1 MGKLRHKIK
10 LIANALTAH
19 SSQLI
24 ALILLPLLFSC
35 GKNNSSDE
43 NLKIFKY
50 NESAGI
56 LTLDP
61 IYAKDLP
68 HIWACNQ
75 IFNGLVAF
83 DDEMNVVPAIAKSWN
98 ISDDGMTYTFVLR
111 DDVWFH
117 EDECFVSKTQRH
129 KDAKTQRDEDSV
141 TLRLCD
147 PATRKVTAQD
157 FVYSFNRVLDRK
169 LNSSGSWIFANVYA
183 FNAINDT
190 VLEIKLTQ
198 PFPAF
203 LGILSMSYAS
213 VVPHEAVEYYGTEFG
228 RHPVGTGP
236 FKYQY
241 WKEGVKLVFRKNPNY
256 FEVIKDTK
264 TQRRKDTKIEF
275 DSATLRLYDSE
286 SLSLCDSATIR
297 LPYYFEVIK
306 DTKTQRRKD
315 TKMQRY
321 KDAKT
326 QRRKDTKIE
335 FDSATLRLYDS
346 ESLSLCDSAT
356 IRLPYLDAISISFI
370 VDKQVAFMEF
380 IKGKF
385 HFMSG
390 IDARYKDELL
400 TRDGQLRS
408 EYEDEIYLIREPYL
422 NTEYLAFFLG
432 EEDTLGKNR
441 SLALRQAVSYSI
453 DREKMLRYLRN
464 GIGTPG
470 NQGII
475 PAGLPGYEDAKM
487 QRCKD
492 AKTQR
497 RKDAKI
503 ESDSTTLRLCDSDS
517 LRLCDSE
524 SLRLCDSATL
534 NIGYPYNPKK
544 AEQLLKDNDLIGY
557 ELKLYTTQ
565 DYIDIAKFVQSALTE
580 IGLNC
585 RVEEMMPAAL
595 REKRANGNLPF
606 FRSSWVADYPDA
618 ENYLSLFTTNN
629 FTPQGPNYTHYSN
642 ERFDEL
648 YQKSLTCNDLEER
661 AKIYHEMDSLMM
673 TEAPVVILFYDEVL
687 RFVNK
692 DVEGLG
698 SNPTNMLNL
707 KRVKINS

>member
-1 MGKLRHKIK
+1 M
-10 LIANALTAH
+10 LTAH

-35 GKNNSSDE
+35 GRGESSDE

-83 DDEMNVVPAIAKSWN
+83 DDEMNIVPAIAKSWN
-98 ISDDGMTYTFVLR
+98 VSDDGMTYTFVLR

-117 EDECFVSKTQRH
+117 EDTCFAVKAPSF
-129 KDAKTQRDEDSV
+129 KDAKTQRDECSA
-141 TLRLCD
+141 TQQLSNS
-147 PATRKVTAQD
+147 ATRKVVAHD

-169 LNSSGSWIFANVYA
+169 LNSSGSWIFANVANSQQLIANSLSSTALVQQPTYA

-190 VLEIKLTQ
+190 VLEIELSQ

-203 LGILSMSYAS
+203 LGILSMTYAS
-213 VVPHEAVEYYGTEFG
+213 VVPYEAVEYYGSEFG

-241 WKEGVKLVFRKNPNY
+241 WKEGVKLVLRKNPNY
-256 FEVIKDTK
+256 FEVEETTRLKDYK
-264 TQRRKDTKIEF
+264 TTSDF
-275 DSATLRLYDSE
+275 DSVTQQLSNSE
-286 SLSLCDSATIR
+286 
-297 LPYYFEVIK
+297 
-306 DTKTQRRKD
+306 TQ
-315 TKMQRY
+315 
-321 KDAKT
+321 
-326 QRRKDTKIE
+326 
-335 FDSATLRLYDS
+335 
-346 ESLSLCDSAT
+346 
-356 IRLPYLDAISISFI
+356 RLPYLDAISISFLI
-370 VDKQVAFMEF
+370 DKQVAFMEF

-400 TRDGQLRS
+400 TRDGQLRE
-408 EYEDEIYLIREPYL
+408 EYQDKIYLIREPYL

-432 EEDTLGKNR
+432 NDDTLGKDR

-470 NQGII
+470 NGGII
-475 PAGLPGYEDAKM
+475 PAGLPGYSVE
-487 QRCKD
+487 
-492 AKTQR
+492 TQNV
-497 RKDAKI
+497 A
-503 ESDSTTLRLCDSDS
+503 S
-517 LRLCDSE
+517 LHDGV
-524 SLRLCDSATL
+524 T
-534 NIGYPYNPKK
+534 IGYPYNPKK
-544 AEQLLKDNDLIGY
+544 AEQLLQDNDLIGY

-580 IGLNC
+580 VGLNC
-585 RVEEMMPAAL
+585 KVEEMMPAAL
-595 REKRANGNLPF
+595 REKRANGNLSF

-642 ERFDEL
+642 PKFDEL
-648 YQKSLTCNDLEER
+648 YQKTLTCNDIEER
-661 AKIYHEMDSLMM
+661 AKIYYEMDSLMM

-692 DVEGLG
+692 NVEGLG

-707 KRVKINS
+707 KKVDLKQ

>member
-1 MGKLRHKIK
+1 MSKSAIK
-10 LIANALTAH
+10 YNF
-19 SSQLI
+19 QL
-24 ALILLPLLFSC
+24 LILHCTLLILFSSC
-35 GKNNSSDE
+35 GRDNSHDE
-43 NLKIFKY
+43 DLKIFKY

-111 DDVWFH
+111 DDVYFH
-117 EDECFVSKTQRH
+117 EDTCFAVKSTRQQDNKTTSR
-129 KDAKTQRDEDSV
+129 DALNAS
-141 TLRLCD
+141 
-147 PATRKVTAQD
+147 TRKVVAED

-169 LNSSGSWIFANVYA
+169 LNSSGSWIFSNVKSSQQPTANSQQPKYA
-183 FNAINDT
+183 FEAINDT
-190 VLEIKLTQ
+190 ILKIELTQ

-203 LGILSMSYAS
+203 LGILSMTYAS
-213 VVPHEAVEYYGTEFG
+213 VVPKEAVDFYGTEFG

-256 FEVIKDTK
+256 FE
-264 TQRRKDTKIEF
+264 KIGE
-275 DSATLRLYDSE
+275 E
-286 SLSLCDSATIR
+286 
-297 LPYYFEVIK
+297 
-306 DTKTQRRKD
+306 
-315 TKMQRY
+315 
-321 KDAKT
+321 
-326 QRRKDTKIE
+326 
-335 FDSATLRLYDS
+335 
-346 ESLSLCDSAT
+346 
-356 IRLPYLDAISISFI
+356 RLPYLDAVSISFI
-370 VDKQVAFMEF
+370 IDKQVAFMEF
-380 IKGKF
+380 VKGKF
-385 HFMSG
+385 DFMSG

-400 TRDGQLRS
+400 TRDGQLRQ
-408 EYEDEIYLIREPYL
+408 EYEDDIYLIREPYL

-432 EEDTLGKNR
+432 ENDTLGRER

-470 NQGII
+470 NYGII
-475 PAGLPGYEDAKM
+475 PVGLPGSLETENL
-487 QRCKD
+487 RNS
-492 AKTQR
+492 
-497 RKDAKI
+497 
-503 ESDSTTLRLCDSDS
+503 ESENHGDSTS
-517 LRLCDSE
+517 
-524 SLRLCDSATL
+524 
-534 NIGYPYNPKK
+534 IGYPYNPKK
-544 AEQLLKDNDLIGY
+544 AEQLLKDNDLLGY

-580 IGLNC
+580 VGLNC
-585 RVEEMMPAAL
+585 KVEEMMPAAL

-642 ERFDEL
+642 AKFDEL
-648 YQKSLTCNDLEER
+648 YQKSLTCNDIEER
-661 AKIYHEMDSLMM
+661 ARIYHEMDSLMM

-692 DVEGLG
+692 NVEGLG

-707 KRVKINS
+707 KKVKIN

>member
-1 MGKLRHKIK
+1 MKKILLILS
-10 LIANALTAH
+10 LIA
-19 SSQLI
+19 
-24 ALILLPLLFSC
+24 LFSC
-35 GKNNSSDE
+35 GRGKSSDE

-50 NESAGI
+50 NESSGI

-111 DDVWFH
+111 DDVYFH
-117 EDECFVSKTQRH
+117 EDECFVKSPSHQ
-129 KDAKTQRDEDSV
+129 DAKTPRLLLGNSV
-141 TLRLCD
+141 TRSLGDLEK
-147 PATRKVTAQD
+147 TRKVVAQD

-169 LNSSGSWIFANVYA
+169 LNSSGAWIFANVYA
-183 FNAINDT
+183 FAAINDT
-190 VLEIKLTQ
+190 ILEIKLTQ

-203 LGILSMSYAS
+203 LGILSMTYAS

-241 WKEGVKLVFRKNPNY
+241 WKEGVKLVFRKNPIY
-256 FEVIKDTK
+256 FEFEK
-264 TQRRKDTKIEF
+264 T
-275 DSATLRLYDSE
+275 
-286 SLSLCDSATIR
+286 
-297 LPYYFEVIK
+297 P
-306 DTKTQRRKD
+306 
-315 TKMQRY
+315 RY
-321 KDAKT
+321 QDAKT
-326 QRRKDTKIE
+326 PSNLG
-335 FDSATLRLYDS
+335 DSVTRSLGDS
-346 ESLSLCDSAT
+346 
-356 IRLPYLDAISISFI
+356 IRLPYLDAVSISFLI
-370 VDKQVAFMEF
+370 DKQVAFMEF

-390 IDARYKDELL
+390 IDSRYKDELL
-400 TRDGQLRS
+400 TRDGNLRE
-408 EYEDEIYLIREPYL
+408 EYEDKIYLIREPYL

-432 EEDTLGKNR
+432 DNDTLSKER

-464 GIGTPG
+464 GIGMPG

-475 PAGLPGYEDAKM
+475 PAGLPGYEDAK
-487 QRCKD
+487 
-492 AKTQR
+492 TPR
-497 RKDAKI
+497 RQDTKLG
-503 ESDSTTLRLCDSDS
+503 DSVTRS
-517 LRLCDSE
+517 LGVSE
-524 SLRLCDSATL
+524 
-534 NIGYPYNPKK
+534 IGYPYNPKK
-544 AEQLLKDNDLIGY
+544 AEQLLKDNGLLGY

-565 DYIDIAKFVQSALTE
+565 DYVDIAKFVQSALTE

-585 RVEEMMPAAL
+585 KVEEMMPAAL
-595 REKRANGNLPF
+595 REKRANGNLSF

-642 ERFDEL
+642 EKFDEL
-648 YQKSLTCNDLEER
+648 YKKSLTCNDLQER
-661 AKIYHEMDSLMM
+661 AEIYHEMDSLMM

-692 DVEGLG
+692 NVEGLG

-707 KRVKINS
+707 KRVKILN

>member
-1 MGKLRHKIK
+1 MKRIF
-10 LIANALTAH
+10 
-19 SSQLI
+19 
-24 ALILLPLLFSC
+24 LILSLIVMFSC
-35 GKNNSSDE
+35 GRNTSSDE

-83 DDEMNVVPAIAKSWN
+83 DDEMNGVPAIAKAWN
-98 ISDDGMTYTFVLR
+98 ISDDGMTYTFILR

-117 EDECFVSKTQRH
+117 EDECFVSKTQRR

-147 PATRKVTAQD
+147 SATLRLSNSATQQLSNSATRKVVAHD

-169 LNSSGSWIFANVYA
+169 LNSSGSWIFSNVYA

-190 VLEIKLTQ
+190 ILEIELSQ

-256 FEVIKDTK
+256 FEVEETTRLQDNK
-264 TQRRKDTKIEF
+264 TTSDF
-275 DSATLRLYDSE
+275 DSVTQQ
-286 SLSLCDSATIR
+286 LSNSATH
-297 LPYYFEVIK
+297 
-306 DTKTQRRKD
+306 
-315 TKMQRY
+315 
-321 KDAKT
+321 
-326 QRRKDTKIE
+326 
-335 FDSATLRLYDS
+335 
-346 ESLSLCDSAT
+346 
-356 IRLPYLDAISISFI
+356 RLPYLDAISISFI
-370 VDKQVAFMEF
+370 IDKQVAFMEF

-400 TRDGQLRS
+400 TRDGHLRS

-432 EEDTLGKNR
+432 DDDTLGKDR

-470 NQGII
+470 NNGII
-475 PAGLPGYEDAKM
+475 PAGLPGYEDAK
-487 QRCKD
+487 
-492 AKTQR
+492 TQR

-503 ESDSTTLRLCDSDS
+503 MVDSVTQQLSN
-517 LRLCDSE
+517 
-524 SLRLCDSATL
+524 SATST
-534 NIGYPYNPKK
+534 IGYPYNPKK
-544 AEQLLKDNDLIGY
+544 AEQLLKDNNLIGY

-642 ERFDEL
+642 AKFDEL
-648 YQKSLTCNDLEER
+648 YQKSLTCNNLEER

-692 DVEGLG
+692 NVEGLG

-707 KRVKINS
+707 KKVRIN

>member
-1 MGKLRHKIK
+1 MRRLRRNKLLVNVLADHCSR
-10 LIANALTAH
+10 LMALVL
-19 SSQLI
+19 SL
-24 ALILLPLLFSC
+24 LLFSSC
-35 GKNNSSDE
+35 VKSNSDNE

-50 NESAGI
+50 NESSGI

-83 DDEMNVVPAIAKSWN
+83 DDEMNVVPAIAKSWD
-98 ISDDGMTYTFVLR
+98 ISEDGMTYTFVLR
-111 DDVWFH
+111 DDVYFH
-117 EDECFVSKTQRH
+117 EDECFEKT
-129 KDAKTQRDEDSV
+129 T
-141 TLRLCD
+141 RLQGYKATSD
-147 PATRKVTAQD
+147 LLVDLEKTRKVVAQD

-169 LNSSGSWIFANVYA
+169 LNSSGSWIFANAYA
-183 FNAINDT
+183 FNAVNDT
-190 VLEIKLTQ
+190 ILEINLTQ

-203 LGILSMSYAS
+203 LGILSMTYAS

-241 WKEGVKLVFRKNPNY
+241 WKEGVKLVLRKNPIY
-256 FEVIKDTK
+256 FEVEETTRQQDNK
-264 TQRRKDTKIEF
+264 TT
-275 DSATLRLYDSE
+275 SN
-286 SLSLCDSATIR
+286 LCDSA
-297 LPYYFEVIK
+297 
-306 DTKTQRRKD
+306 
-315 TKMQRY
+315 
-321 KDAKT
+321 
-326 QRRKDTKIE
+326 
-335 FDSATLRLYDS
+335 
-346 ESLSLCDSAT
+346 SL
-356 IRLPYLDAISISFI
+356 RLPYLDAVSISFL

-400 TRDGQLRS
+400 TRDGNLRE

-432 EEDTLGKNR
+432 DDDTLSKER

-475 PAGLPGYEDAKM
+475 PAGLPGF
-487 QRCKD
+487 KD
-492 AKTQR
+492 YKTTRPQDH
-497 RKDAKI
+497 K
-503 ESDSTTLRLCDSDS
+503 LVDS
-517 LRLCDSE
+517 LSCGLVDS
-524 SLRLCDSATL
+524 

-544 AEQLLKDNDLIGY
+544 AEQLLNDNDLIGY
-557 ELKLYTTQ
+557 ELKLYTTKE
-565 DYIDIAKFVQSALTE
+565 YVDIAKFVQSALTE
-580 IGLNC
+580 IGLVC
-585 RVEEMMPAAL
+585 KVEEMMPAAL

-618 ENYLSLFTTNN
+618 ENYLSLFTTIN

-642 ERFDEL
+642 EKFDEL
-648 YQKSLTCNDLEER
+648 YQKSLTCNDLQER

-692 DVEGLG
+692 NVEGLG

-707 KRVKINS
+707 KRVDLRQ

>member
-1 MGKLRHKIK
+1 MIRLSKIK
-10 LIANALTAH
+10 SITNRLVAH

-98 ISDDGMTYTFVLR
+98 ISDDGMTYTFILR

-117 EDECFVSKTQRH
+117 EDECFVSKTQRR

-147 PATRKVTAQD
+147 SATRKVTAQD

-169 LNSSGSWIFANVYA
+169 LNSSGSWIFSNVYA
-183 FNAINDT
+183 FDAINDT

-203 LGILSMSYAS
+203 LGILSMTYAS
-213 VVPHEAVEYYGTEFG
+213 VVPQEAVEYYGTEFG

-241 WKEGVKLVFRKNPNY
+241 WKEGVKLVFRKNPIY

-264 TQRRKDTKIEF
+264 TQRRKDAKIE
-275 DSATLRLYDSE
+275 SE
-286 SLSLCDSATIR
+286 
-297 LPYYFEVIK
+297 
-306 DTKTQRRKD
+306 
-315 TKMQRY
+315 
-321 KDAKT
+321 
-326 QRRKDTKIE
+326 
-335 FDSATLRLYDS
+335 S

-356 IRLPYLDAISISFI
+356 IRLPYLDAVSISFI

-432 EEDTLGKNR
+432 DEDTLGKDR

-475 PAGLPGYEDAKM
+475 PAGLPGF
-487 QRCKD
+487 KD
-492 AKTQR
+492 SKTQR

-503 ESDSTTLRLCDSDS
+503 ESDSAT
-517 LRLCDSE
+517 
-524 SLRLCDSATL
+524 LRLCDSATL

-544 AEQLLKDNDLIGY
+544 AEQLLKDNNLIGY

-642 ERFDEL
+642 AKFDEL
-648 YQKSLTCNDLEER
+648 YQKSLTCNNLQER
-661 AKIYHEMDSLMM
+661 AKMYHEMDSIMM

-692 DVEGLG
+692 KVEGLG

-707 KRVKINS
+707 KKVKID

>member
-1 MGKLRHKIK
+1 M
-10 LIANALTAH
+10 AH

-24 ALILLPLLFSC
+24 TIILLPLLLSC
-35 GKNNSSDE
+35 GRNNASDE

-98 ISDDGMTYTFVLR
+98 ISDDGMTYTFILR

-117 EDECFVSKTQRH
+117 EDECFVSKTQRR

-147 PATRKVTAQD
+147 SATRIVVAQD

-169 LNSSGSWIFANVYA
+169 LNSSGSWIFSNVYA
-183 FNAINDT
+183 FDAINDT

-203 LGILSMSYAS
+203 LGILSMTYAS
-213 VVPHEAVEYYGTEFG
+213 VVPQEAVDYYGAEFG

-241 WKEGVKLVFRKNPNY
+241 WKEGVKLVFRKNPIY

-264 TQRRKDTKIEF
+264 TQRHKDAKIDSDS
-275 DSATLRLYDSE
+275 DSATLRLY
-286 SLSLCDSATIR
+286 
-297 LPYYFEVIK
+297 
-306 DTKTQRRKD
+306 
-315 TKMQRY
+315 
-321 KDAKT
+321 
-326 QRRKDTKIE
+326 
-335 FDSATLRLYDS
+335 
-346 ESLSLCDSAT
+346 DSAT
-356 IRLPYLDAISISFI
+356 IRLPYLDAVSISFI

-432 EEDTLGKNR
+432 DDDTLGKDR

-475 PAGLPGYEDAKM
+475 PAGLPGF
-487 QRCKD
+487 KD
-492 AKTQR
+492 SKTQR

-503 ESDSTTLRLCDSDS
+503 ESDSAT
-517 LRLCDSE
+517 
-524 SLRLCDSATL
+524 LRLCDSATI

-544 AEQLLKDNDLIGY
+544 AEQLLKDNNLIGY

-642 ERFDEL
+642 AKFDEL
-648 YQKSLTCNDLEER
+648 YQKSLTCNNLEER
-661 AKIYHEMDSLMM
+661 AKIYHEMDSIMM

-692 DVEGLG
+692 KVEGLG

-707 KRVKINS
+707 KKVDLKQ

>member
-1 MGKLRHKIK
+1 MIRSRYKKIIATA
-10 LIANALTAH
+10 LIAHCSL
-19 SSQLI
+19 LI
-24 ALILLPLLFSC
+24 ALILFSC
-35 GKNNSSDE
+35 GSKKNDNE

-83 DDEMNVVPAIAKSWN
+83 DDEMNVVPAIAKSWD

-111 DDVWFH
+111 DDVYFH
-117 EDECFVSKTQRH
+117 EDECFVKTPRLLLG
-129 KDAKTQRDEDSV
+129 DSV
-141 TLRLCD
+141 TRSLGDLSK
-147 PATRKVTAQD
+147 TRKVVAQD

-169 LNSSGSWIFANVYA
+169 LNSSGSWIFSNVERRQRTTGNGQQTFEYA
-183 FNAINDT
+183 FAAVNDT
-190 VLEIKLTQ
+190 VLEIKLSR

-203 LGILSMSYAS
+203 LGILSMTYAS
-213 VVPHEAVEYYGTEFG
+213 VVPQEAVEYYGTEFG

-236 FKYQY
+236 FKFQY
-241 WKEGVKLVFRKNPNY
+241 WKEGVKLVFRKNPIY
-256 FEVIKDTK
+256 FEFEKTPRHQDIKTPSNLD
-264 TQRRKDTKIEF
+264 
-275 DSATLRLYDSE
+275 DSE
-286 SLSLCDSATIR
+286 SRSLGDS
-297 LPYYFEVIK
+297 
-306 DTKTQRRKD
+306 
-315 TKMQRY
+315 
-321 KDAKT
+321 
-326 QRRKDTKIE
+326 
-335 FDSATLRLYDS
+335 
-346 ESLSLCDSAT
+346 
-356 IRLPYLDAISISFI
+356 IRLPYLDAVSISFLI
-370 VDKQVAFMEF
+370 DKQVAFMEF

-400 TRDGQLRS
+400 TRDGQLRD
-408 EYEDEIYLIREPYL
+408 EYQDKIYLIREPYL

-432 EEDTLGKNR
+432 DDDTLGKDR

-475 PAGLPGYEDAKM
+475 PAGLPGYEDAK
-487 QRCKD
+487 
-492 AKTQR
+492 TPR
-497 RKDAKI
+497 RQDTKLG
-503 ESDSTTLRLCDSDS
+503 DSVTRS
-517 LRLCDSE
+517 LGVLE
-524 SLRLCDSATL
+524 
-534 NIGYPYNPKK
+534 IGYPYNPKK
-544 AEQLLKDNDLIGY
+544 AEQLLKDNALVGY

-580 IGLNC
+580 VGLNC
-585 RVEEMMPAAL
+585 KVEEMMPAAL

-642 ERFDEL
+642 EKFDEL
-648 YQKSLTCNDLEER
+648 YQKSLTCNDLQER
-661 AKIYHEMDSLMM
+661 SKIYYEMDSLMM

-692 DVEGLG
+692 NVEGLG

-707 KRVKINS
+707 KRVKIKQ

>member
-1 MGKLRHKIK
+1 MNVKYIPQLLTVICKL
-10 LIANALTAH
+10 LILHCT
-19 SSQLI
+19 L
-24 ALILLPLLFSC
+24 LILLFSSC
-35 GKNNSSDE
+35 GRDNSHDE
-43 NLKIFKY
+43 DLKIFKY

-111 DDVWFH
+111 DDVYFH
-117 EDECFVSKTQRH
+117 EDECFLKTTDIGH
-129 KDAKTQRDEDSV
+129 AS
-141 TLRLCD
+141 
-147 PATRKVTAQD
+147 TRRVTAQD

-169 LNSSGSWIFANVYA
+169 LNSSGSWIFANVNKRQQPIANSQQPKYA
-183 FNAINDT
+183 FEAINDT
-190 VLEIKLTQ
+190 ILKIELTQ

-203 LGILSMSYAS
+203 LGILSMTYAS
-213 VVPHEAVEYYGTEFG
+213 VVPHEAVDFYGTEFG

-256 FEVIKDTK
+256 FE
-264 TQRRKDTKIEF
+264 KIGE
-275 DSATLRLYDSE
+275 E
-286 SLSLCDSATIR
+286 R
-297 LPYYFEVIK
+297 LPYI
-306 DTKTQRRKD
+306 
-315 TKMQRY
+315 
-321 KDAKT
+321 DAV
-326 QRRKDTKIE
+326 
-335 FDSATLRLYDS
+335 
-346 ESLSLCDSAT
+346 
-356 IRLPYLDAISISFI
+356 SISFI
-370 VDKQVAFMEF
+370 IDKQVAFMEF
-380 IKGKF
+380 VKGKF
-385 HFMSG
+385 DFMSG

-400 TRDGQLRS
+400 TRDGQLRQ
-408 EYEDEIYLIREPYL
+408 EYEDDIYLIREPYL

-432 EEDTLGKNR
+432 ENDTLGKER

-470 NQGII
+470 NYGII
-475 PAGLPGYEDAKM
+475 PVGLPGSLE
-487 QRCKD
+487 
-492 AKTQR
+492 T
-497 RKDAKI
+497 
-503 ESDSTTLRLCDSDS
+503 ENLRNSE
-517 LRLCDSE
+517 SE
-524 SLRLCDSATL
+524 SLGDSTS
-534 NIGYPYNPKK
+534 IGYPYNPKK
-544 AEQLLKDNDLIGY
+544 AERLLKDNDLLGY

-580 IGLNC
+580 VGLNC

-642 ERFDEL
+642 AKFDEL
-648 YQKSLTCNDLEER
+648 YQKSLTCNDIEER
-661 AKIYHEMDSLMM
+661 ARIYHAMDSLMM

-692 DVEGLG
+692 NVEGLG

-707 KRVKINS
+707 KKVKIN

>member
-1 MGKLRHKIK
+1 MKGMRRLRRNKLFV
-10 LIANALTAH
+10 NALAAH
-19 SSQLI
+19 GSRLM
-24 ALILLPLLFSC
+24 ALVLFLLLFSTC
-35 GKNNSSDE
+35 VKSNSDNE

-98 ISDDGMTYTFVLR
+98 ISEDGMTYTFVLR
-111 DDVWFH
+111 DDIYFH
-117 EDECFVSKTQRH
+117 EDECFEK
-129 KDAKTQRDEDSV
+129 
-141 TLRLCD
+141 
-147 PATRKVTAQD
+147 TRKVVAQD

-169 LNSSGSWIFANVYA
+169 LNSSGSWIFANVDRRQQTTDNGQQSFEYA
-183 FNAINDT
+183 FAAVDDT
-190 VLEIKLTQ
+190 ILEIKLTQ

-203 LGILSMSYAS
+203 LGILSMTYAS

-241 WKEGVKLVFRKNPNY
+241 WKEGVKLVFRKNPIY
-256 FEVIKDTK
+256 FEFEETTRLQDYK
-264 TQRRKDTKIEF
+264 TTSDFE
-275 DSATLRLYDSE
+275 DSL
-286 SLSLCDSATIR
+286 
-297 LPYYFEVIK
+297 
-306 DTKTQRRKD
+306 
-315 TKMQRY
+315 
-321 KDAKT
+321 
-326 QRRKDTKIE
+326 
-335 FDSATLRLYDS
+335 
-346 ESLSLCDSAT
+346 
-356 IRLPYLDAISISFI
+356 RLPYLDAVSISFLI
-370 VDKQVAFMEF
+370 DKQVAFMEF

-400 TRDGQLRS
+400 TRDGNLRE

-432 EEDTLGKNR
+432 DDDTLSKER

-475 PAGLPGYEDAKM
+475 PAGLPGF
-487 QRCKD
+487 KD
-492 AKTQR
+492 YKTTRPQDH
-497 RKDAKI
+497 K
-503 ESDSTTLRLCDSDS
+503 LVDS
-517 LRLCDSE
+517 LSCGLVDS
-524 SLRLCDSATL
+524 

-544 AEQLLKDNDLIGY
+544 AEQLLNDNDLIGY
-557 ELKLYTTQ
+557 ELKLYTTKE
-565 DYIDIAKFVQSALTE
+565 YVDIAKFVQSALTE
-580 IGLNC
+580 IGLVC
-585 RVEEMMPAAL
+585 KVEEMMPAAL
-595 REKRANGNLPF
+595 REKRAKGNLPF

-642 ERFDEL
+642 EKFDEL
-648 YQKSLTCNDLEER
+648 YQKSLTCNDLQER

-692 DVEGLG
+692 NVEGLG

-707 KRVKINS
+707 KRVDLRQ

>member
-1 MGKLRHKIK
+1 MRRLRRNKL
-10 LIANALTAH
+10 LVNALADH
-19 SSQLI
+19 CSRLM
-24 ALILLPLLFSC
+24 ALVLFLLLFSSC
-35 GKNNSSDE
+35 VKSNSDNE

-50 NESAGI
+50 NESSGI

-83 DDEMNVVPAIAKSWN
+83 DDEMNVVPAIAKSWD
-98 ISDDGMTYTFVLR
+98 ISEDGMTYTFVLR
-111 DDVWFH
+111 DDVYFH
-117 EDECFVSKTQRH
+117 EDECFEKT
-129 KDAKTQRDEDSV
+129 T
-141 TLRLCD
+141 RLQD
-147 PATRKVTAQD
+147 YKATSDLLVDLEKTRKVVAQD

-169 LNSSGSWIFANVYA
+169 LNSSGSWIFANAYA
-183 FNAINDT
+183 FNAVNDT
-190 VLEIKLTQ
+190 ILEINLTQ

-203 LGILSMSYAS
+203 LGILSMTYAS

-241 WKEGVKLVFRKNPNY
+241 WKEGVKLVLRKNPIY
-256 FEVIKDTK
+256 FEVEETTRQQDNK
-264 TQRRKDTKIEF
+264 TT
-275 DSATLRLYDSE
+275 SN
-286 SLSLCDSATIR
+286 LCDSA
-297 LPYYFEVIK
+297 
-306 DTKTQRRKD
+306 
-315 TKMQRY
+315 
-321 KDAKT
+321 
-326 QRRKDTKIE
+326 
-335 FDSATLRLYDS
+335 
-346 ESLSLCDSAT
+346 SL
-356 IRLPYLDAISISFI
+356 RLPYLDAVSISFL

-400 TRDGQLRS
+400 TRDGNLRE

-432 EEDTLGKNR
+432 DDDTLSKER

-475 PAGLPGYEDAKM
+475 PAGLPGF
-487 QRCKD
+487 KD
-492 AKTQR
+492 YKTTRLQDN
-497 RKDAKI
+497 KLV
-503 ESDSTTLRLCDSDS
+503 DSLSSGLVDSD
-517 LRLCDSE
+517 
-524 SLRLCDSATL
+524 
-534 NIGYPYNPKK
+534 IGYPYNPKK
-544 AEQLLKDNDLIGY
+544 AEQLLNDNDLIGY

-565 DYIDIAKFVQSALTE
+565 DYVDIAKFVQSALTE
-580 IGLNC
+580 IGLVC
-585 RVEEMMPAAL
+585 KVEEMMPAAL

-618 ENYLSLFTTNN
+618 ENYLSLFTTSN

-642 ERFDEL
+642 EKFDEL
-648 YQKSLTCNDLEER
+648 YQKSLTCNDLQER

-692 DVEGLG
+692 NVEGLG

-707 KRVKINS
+707 KRVDLRQ

>member
-1 MGKLRHKIK
+1 M
-10 LIANALTAH
+10 AH
-19 SSQLI
+19 GSQLI
-24 ALILLPLLFSC
+24 ALILFLLLFFSC
-35 GKNNSSDE
+35 LKNNSSDE

-98 ISDDGMTYTFVLR
+98 ISDDGMTYTFILR

-117 EDECFVSKTQRH
+117 EDGCFAIMAQRR
-129 KDAKTQRDEDSV
+129 KDAKTQRDDDSA

-147 PATRKVTAQD
+147 SATLQLSDSATQQLSNSATRKVVAHD

-169 LNSSGSWIFANVYA
+169 LNSSGSWIFANVKRQQTTDNGQQTFEYA
-183 FNAINDT
+183 VNAVNDT

-256 FEVIKDTK
+256 FEVVKDVK
-264 TQRRKDTKIEF
+264 TQRRKDAKIES
-275 DSATLRLYDSE
+275 DSATLR
-286 SLSLCDSATIR
+286 
-297 LPYYFEVIK
+297 
-306 DTKTQRRKD
+306 
-315 TKMQRY
+315 
-321 KDAKT
+321 
-326 QRRKDTKIE
+326 
-335 FDSATLRLYDS
+335 
-346 ESLSLCDSAT
+346 LCDSAT

-370 VDKQVAFMEF
+370 IDKQVAFMEF

-432 EEDTLGKNR
+432 DNDTLGKDR

-470 NQGII
+470 NNGII
-475 PAGLPGYEDAKM
+475 PAGLPGYEDAK
-487 QRCKD
+487 
-492 AKTQR
+492 TPR
-497 RKDAKI
+497 RQDTKI
-503 ESDSTTLRLCDSDS
+503 LGDSVTRS
-517 LRLCDSE
+517 LGD
-524 SLRLCDSATL
+524 L

-544 AEQLLKDNDLIGY
+544 AEQLLKNNNLIGY

-642 ERFDEL
+642 AKFDEL

-692 DVEGLG
+692 NVEGLG

-707 KRVKINS
+707 KKVRIN

>member
-1 MGKLRHKIK
+1 MRRLRRNKL
-10 LIANALTAH
+10 LVNALADH
-19 SSQLI
+19 CSRLM
-24 ALILLPLLFSC
+24 ALVLFLLLFSSC
-35 GKNNSSDE
+35 VKSNSDNE

-98 ISDDGMTYTFVLR
+98 ISEDGMTYTFVLR
-111 DDVWFH
+111 DDVYFH
-117 EDECFVSKTQRH
+117 EDECFEKTARLQ
-129 KDAKTQRDEDSV
+129 DYKTTSDLLVDLEK
-141 TLRLCD
+141 
-147 PATRKVTAQD
+147 TRKVVAQD

-169 LNSSGSWIFANVYA
+169 LNSSGSWIFANAYA
-183 FNAINDT
+183 FNAVNDT
-190 VLEIKLTQ
+190 ILEIKLTQ

-203 LGILSMSYAS
+203 LGILSMTYAS

-241 WKEGVKLVFRKNPNY
+241 WKEGVKLVFRKNPIY
-256 FEVIKDTK
+256 FEVEETTRQQDNK
-264 TQRRKDTKIEF
+264 TT
-275 DSATLRLYDSE
+275 S
-286 SLSLCDSATIR
+286 SLCDSA
-297 LPYYFEVIK
+297 
-306 DTKTQRRKD
+306 
-315 TKMQRY
+315 
-321 KDAKT
+321 
-326 QRRKDTKIE
+326 
-335 FDSATLRLYDS
+335 
-346 ESLSLCDSAT
+346 SL
-356 IRLPYLDAISISFI
+356 RLPYLDAVSISFL

-400 TRDGQLRS
+400 TRDGNLRE

-432 EEDTLGKNR
+432 DDDTLSKER

-475 PAGLPGYEDAKM
+475 PAGLPGF
-487 QRCKD
+487 KD
-492 AKTQR
+492 YKTTRLQDN
-497 RKDAKI
+497 KLV
-503 ESDSTTLRLCDSDS
+503 DSLSSGLVDSD
-517 LRLCDSE
+517 
-524 SLRLCDSATL
+524 
-534 NIGYPYNPKK
+534 IGYPYNPKK
-544 AEQLLKDNDLIGY
+544 AEQLLNDNDLIGY

-565 DYIDIAKFVQSALTE
+565 DYVDIAKFVQSALTE
-580 IGLNC
+580 IGLVC
-585 RVEEMMPAAL
+585 KVEEMMPAAL

-642 ERFDEL
+642 EKFDEL
-648 YQKSLTCNDLEER
+648 YQKSLTCNDLQER

-692 DVEGLG
+692 NVEGLG

-707 KRVKINS
+707 KRVDLRQ